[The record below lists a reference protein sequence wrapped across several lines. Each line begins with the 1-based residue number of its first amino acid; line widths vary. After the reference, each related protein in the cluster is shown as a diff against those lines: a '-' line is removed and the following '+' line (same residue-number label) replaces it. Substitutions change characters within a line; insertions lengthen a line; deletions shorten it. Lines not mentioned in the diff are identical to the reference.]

1 MRAVFAVCLILFL
14 AGPAAAHHGWGDYNV
29 KTRLVLEGE
38 VLAVEY
44 GYPHVSVDLKDGG
57 KTWHVILAPPS
68 RMERR
73 GVLSEELS
81 VGITM
86 TVIGYGSKSE
96 PAEMRAETIMLNGH
110 TVPMR

>member
-1 MRAVFAVCLILFL
+1 MRAVFAVCLILLL

-29 KTRLVLEGE
+29 KTRLVLQGE
-38 VLAVEY
+38 VVAVAY
-44 GYPHVSVDLKDGG
+44 GYPHVGVDLKDGN

-73 GVLSEELS
+73 GVLPEELV
-81 VGITM
+81 VGLTM
-86 TVIGYGSKSE
+86 TVIGYGSKTE
-96 PAEMRAETIMLNGH
+96 PAEMRADTILLNGR